1 MKTTIHIATSLDGF
15 VADAANSV
23 HWLESLSSDIG
34 VFERILPFMQAVDG
48 VVLGR
53 KTYEAAL
60 EYGEWPYRKKQCL
73 VVTSSTAQPT
83 TPDTYFIRPEE
94 VMDKANA
101 LGIQHLWVVGGG
113 QLNGYMVE
121 QGWIDELIVTVSPIV
136 LGNGQPLM
144 ASLGK
149 HTLLQLFDLYPL
161 PDGFIELSYRLQRT

>member
-60 EYGEWPYRKKQCL
+60 EYGEWPYRTRLPMCW
-73 VVTSSTAQPT
+73 A
-83 TPDTYFIRPEE
+83 
-94 VMDKANA
+94 
-101 LGIQHLWVVGGG
+101 
-113 QLNGYMVE
+113 
-121 QGWIDELIVTVSPIV
+121 SP
-136 LGNGQPLM
+136 G
-144 ASLGK
+144 
-149 HTLLQLFDLYPL
+149 
-161 PDGFIELSYRLQRT
+161 

>member
-15 VADAANSV
+15 VADTANSV
-23 HWLESLSSDIG
+23 HWLENLSSNIG

-53 KTYEAAL
+53 KTYESAM

-94 VMDKANA
+94 VMNKANA

-121 QGWIDELIVTVSPIV
+121 QGWIDELIVTVSPIL
-136 LGNGQPLM
+136 LGAGQPLM

-149 HTLLQLFDLYPL
+149 HTQIQLFDLYPL
-161 PDGFIELSYRLQRT
+161 PDGFIELSYKFR